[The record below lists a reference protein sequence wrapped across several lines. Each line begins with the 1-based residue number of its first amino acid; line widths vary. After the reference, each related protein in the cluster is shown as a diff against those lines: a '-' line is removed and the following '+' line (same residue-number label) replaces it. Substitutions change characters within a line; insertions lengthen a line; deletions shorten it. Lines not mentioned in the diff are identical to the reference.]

1 MKNVVTQMIWKT
13 LIFVLIGYAAL
24 CLVVF
29 IFQRKLLYLP
39 MGPQLSKQQASAE
52 GLHHWPSLENFQGYI
67 DQAEPA
73 NAKGTVIVFHG
84 NAGAAYHRSFYA
96 RALSTHNLRVI
107 LAEYPGYGGR
117 TGGHSEEALVQD
129 ALETIRLAHQA
140 YGEPLFLWGE
150 SLGGGVVS
158 GAVSKGEVPIK
169 GLVMFTPWDTLPN
182 VAQTHYWYLP
192 ARWLVLDQYN
202 NIDNLQGFEGNIAVI
217 LAGNDEVV
225 PVQHGQRLYESI
237 TANKKLWVF
246 EGAKHNEMPV
256 DSGLPWWAEVITFI
270 SQPNAGD

>member
-1 MKNVVTQMIWKT
+1 MIWKAMVY
-13 LIFVLIGYAAL
+13 LLIGYALL
-24 CLVVF
+24 CLVMF

-39 MGPQLSKQQASAE
+39 MGSQLSEQQASVE
-52 GLHHWPSLENFQGYI
+52 GLRHWPSYEGFQGYI
-67 DQAEPA
+67 NLPEPA
-73 NAKGTVIVFHG
+73 NATGTVIVFHG

-117 TGGHSEEALVQD
+117 TGAPSEEALVQD
-129 ALETIRLAHQA
+129 ALETISLAHQA
-140 YGEPLFLWGE
+140 YGEPLYLWGE

-158 GAVSKGEVPIK
+158 SAVSKSKVPIK
-169 GLVMFTPWDTLPN
+169 GLVMFTPWDTLPK
-182 VAQTHYWYLP
+182 VAQTHYPYLP

-246 EGAKHNEMPV
+246 EGARHNEMPV
-256 DSGLPWWAEVITFI
+256 DPGLPWWEEVIAFI
-270 SQPNAGD
+270 SQ